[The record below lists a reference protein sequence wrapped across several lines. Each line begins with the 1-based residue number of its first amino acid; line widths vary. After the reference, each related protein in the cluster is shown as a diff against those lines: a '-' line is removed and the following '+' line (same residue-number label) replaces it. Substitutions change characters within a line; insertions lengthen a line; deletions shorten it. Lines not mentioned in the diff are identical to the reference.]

1 MARQLTDDQ
10 RAILDSILTK
20 YESNS
25 NDFGRFGRCADVLVR
40 MYLTGKVERCH
51 PLGISDTF
59 LKRIGAIETK
69 TGCGW
74 LLNPEYA
81 TPEDAL
87 AAWASKKNPI
97 PKARYIAYNPTFTD
111 FDGLTEFIVLTQT
124 QFINALNKYN
134 LVRVKAH
141 SGKYGI
147 AIQSY
152 IPTPTFKASKQ
163 RYNDFM
169 ATLENNGLYLD
180 CFADKK
186 LIDVTDW

>member
-10 RAILDSILTK
+10 RAILDSIITK
-20 YESNS
+20 YESNLG
-25 NDFGRFGRCADVLVR
+25 DLGRFGRCADVLVR
-40 MYLTGKVERCH
+40 MYLTGKIERCH
-51 PLGISDTF
+51 PLGVSDVF
-59 LKRIGAIETK
+59 HKRIGAVEIK

-74 LLNPEYA
+74 LLNAEYD
-81 TPEDAL
+81 TVD
-87 AAWASKKNPI
+87 AAWAAWNSKKNPI

-111 FDGLTEFIVLTQT
+111 FDGLTDFIVLTQS
-124 QFINALNKYN
+124 QFISALNKYS
-134 LVRVKAH
+134 LIRVKPH

-163 RYNDFM
+163 RYNDFI

-180 CFADKK
+180 CFAEKK
-186 LIDVTDW
+186 LLETTDW